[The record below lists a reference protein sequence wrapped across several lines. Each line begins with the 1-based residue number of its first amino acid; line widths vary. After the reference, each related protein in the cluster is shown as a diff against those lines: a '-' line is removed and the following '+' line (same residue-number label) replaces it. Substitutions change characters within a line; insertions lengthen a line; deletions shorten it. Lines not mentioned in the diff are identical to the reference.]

1 MYRECLTLFPYA
13 GAGIGLLL
21 AHQLAGALPRQ
32 EPLTDTAHLV
42 FKTTTI
48 PVSQQVSAC
57 EAWLPD
63 LMKVQAWSS
72 SGARCQTDITVTTQL
87 SVDR

>member
-1 MYRECLTLFPYA
+1 MHRECLTLFPYT

-21 AHQLAGALPRQ
+21 AHQLAGALLR
-32 EPLTDTAHLV
+32 EDLLTDTAHLV
-42 FKTTTI
+42 FETTTT

-57 EAWLPD
+57 DAWLPD

-72 SGARCQTDITVTTQL
+72 SGARCQTDITVATQL